1 MHFTADCLIPLLCGI
16 ISLILQNSYGRNLSS
31 QSSVSCHKH
40 THSFLT
46 FSVEFTVRMLMIT
59 LFADFYNPISQVLY
73 DNLLADIPFHRLS
86 CSCGHSACLNIHG
99 SYTRGIKYED
109 KTIRLCICRVKC
121 SICGR
126 THALLPSSLVP
137 YSQTPLTD
145 QLEIISAAQRGEP
158 PLALMQRSPSIDEN
172 LVSSILRRYRRFW
185 HQRLLSESI
194 PFMPVSLLIRRCFEA
209 FHRQFLQI
217 RNLPNLFFLKNT

>member
-1 MHFTADCLIPLLCGI
+1 
-16 ISLILQNSYGRNLSS
+16 
-31 QSSVSCHKH
+31 
-40 THSFLT
+40 
-46 FSVEFTVRMLMIT
+46 MIT
-59 LFADFYNPISQVLY
+59 LSADFCNPISQVLY
-73 DNLLADIPFHRLS
+73 DNLLANIQFHSLS

-99 SYTRGIKYED
+99 SYTRGVKYQDE
-109 KTIRLCICRVKC
+109 TIRLSICRVKC

-137 YSQTPLTD
+137 YSQVSLTD
-145 QLEIISAAQRGEP
+145 LVEIISAAERGEP
-158 PLALMQRSPSIDEN
+158 PLALMQRSTSIDEN

-194 PFMPVSLLIRRCFEA
+194 PLMPVSLLIRRCFEA

-217 RNLPNLFFLKNT
+217 RNIPNLLFLKNT